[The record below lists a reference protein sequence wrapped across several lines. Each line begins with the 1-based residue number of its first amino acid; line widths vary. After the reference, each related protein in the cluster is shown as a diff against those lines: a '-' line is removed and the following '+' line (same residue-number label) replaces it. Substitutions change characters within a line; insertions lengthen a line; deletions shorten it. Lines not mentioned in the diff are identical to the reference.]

1 MTDLNKEQCREII
14 AKRTALEFSAGDI
27 ITLGIGLPTE
37 VANYLPDSMHIM
49 VQSENGMIGVGSRDL
64 SAPQDAKIINAG
76 GLPVKAKDGAVFFD
90 TAMSFTIIR
99 GGHVN
104 ATVLGALQVDE
115 EGNLANWMV
124 PNVFTPGMGGAM
136 DLVVGAKKVIVAMEH
151 TAKGEPRIVKK
162 CTLPLT
168 AAHEVDMIITE
179 RAVIEVTPNGLLLAE
194 VNPLFSLDEVIA
206 STGADLIIPDSLL
219 QQAG

>member
-1 MTDLNKEQCREII
+1 MTDLSKEQCREII

-124 PNVFTPGMGGAM
+124 PNVF
-136 DLVVGAKKVIVAMEH
+136 
-151 TAKGEPRIVKK
+151 
-162 CTLPLT
+162 
-168 AAHEVDMIITE
+168 
-179 RAVIEVTPNGLLLAE
+179 
-194 VNPLFSLDEVIA
+194 SLYWWD
-206 STGADLIIPDSLL
+206 
-219 QQAG
+219 